1 MNAGSASPVIDSVTN
16 AVPAAASVAS
26 SQDPLI
32 LSITFVA
39 AVVIGL
45 VAIAKPLM
53 GLYREYKKTGTE
65 GAKSEAEVFLFTQL
79 QQQIENNTKAI
90 ERLQGERDK
99 WFEKATSLEREIERL
114 RVFEMMVTS
123 MKGRLDE
130 KDLIIEA
137 RDTEIRQ
144 LTRGI
149 LDMKDRIHA
158 LELRLL
164 QDEKRLCEHCERDK
178 NATSVTS

>member
-1 MNAGSASPVIDSVTN
+1 MNAGSASPVIESVTN

-45 VAIAKPLM
+45 VAIAKPMM

-65 GAKSEAEVFLFTQL
+65 GAKSEAEAFLFTQL
-79 QQQIENNTKAI
+79 QTQIENNTKSI
-90 ERLQGERDK
+90 EKLQEERNK
-99 WFEKATSLEREIERL
+99 WFEKATQFEREIDRL
-114 RVFEMMVTS
+114 KVFEAMVTS
-123 MKGRLDE
+123 MKTRLDE
-130 KDLIIEA
+130 KDQIISM
-137 RDTEIRQ
+137 RDAEIRE
-144 LTRGI
+144 LTRNI
-149 LDMKDRIHA
+149 LSMKDRLHA

-164 QDEKRLCEHCERDK
+164 QDEIGMCENCHK
-178 NATSVTS
+178 GQHGTTSST